1 MTLITIPAQVVNGH
15 LQHERSLPEYEGQ
28 RVIATLTVVAE
39 DSNSSASEKAPPR
52 ELIAD
57 LDPAPPS
64 WLEIEHDLYFP
75 MTVPSVSLGIMKIK
89 VEAGKPCIILPD
101 REHLARALARFYMRV
116 GLPVD
121 IPAF

>member
-52 ELIAD
+52 ELIAVF
-57 LDPAPPS
+57 APEPPT
-64 WLEIEHDLYFP
+64 WLEVEHDLYFP

-89 VEAGKPCIILPD
+89 VEAGKPCIILP
-101 REHLARALARFYMRV
+101 EE
-116 GLPVD
+116 LPD
-121 IPAF
+121 E